1 MEEKHKIMNM
11 EDAFEK
17 NGFYLGEKL
26 KIQHENHTSVDF
38 FCLSVHVT
46 MYTPVEMCKIH
57 I

>member
-1 MEEKHKIMNM
+1 MR
-11 EDAFEK
+11 K

-38 FCLSVHVT
+38 FFFCLSVHVT
-46 MYTPVEMCKIH
+46 MYTAVEMCKVH

>member
-1 MEEKHKIMNM
+1 M

-38 FCLSVHVT
+38 FLLVCACDHVHT
-46 MYTPVEMCKIH
+46 C
-57 I
+57 